1 MNTYMHIYEC
11 IYAHISWGCGSVVI
25 GREIAY
31 RVKGLDSTTSP
42 TQKNIYIYSI
52 QWDSFMLQSFLT
64 VFYSVSFVDT
74 YFCSFGLNIGGRLW
88 RLKQKSGEGQ

>member
-1 MNTYMHIYEC
+1 MV
-11 IYAHISWGCGSVVI
+11 S

-31 RVKGLDSTTSP
+31 RVKGLDSTTSNAK
-42 TQKNIYIYSI
+42 KNYSI
-52 QWDSFMLQSFLT
+52 KWDSFMLQSSLT

-74 YFCSFGLNIGGRLW
+74 YFCSFELNIRGHLW